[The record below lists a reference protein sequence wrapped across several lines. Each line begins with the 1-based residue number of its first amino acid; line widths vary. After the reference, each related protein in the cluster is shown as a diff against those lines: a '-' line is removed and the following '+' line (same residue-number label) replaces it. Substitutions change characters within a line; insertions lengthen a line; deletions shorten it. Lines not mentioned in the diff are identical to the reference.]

1 MSIMDKFKEFIVKK
15 ELTTNEKLS
24 RVFIGLCS
32 VSLGAAVVLFTLGS
46 TLMTFGILAGA
57 LCLYGG
63 WKLITR
69 YFVEYEY
76 ILTNFDLD
84 IDKII
89 NQEKRKR
96 LCTIDLHTA
105 TEYGKVDESF
115 SVGAD
120 ETLVKA
126 TACNAE
132 LEDYFLRFEH
142 KSIGKAVLVYTPST
156 EILEMINSSCPR
168 KAKNL
173 LSKS

>member
-89 NQEKRKR
+89 GRRKRKR
-96 LCTIDLHTA
+96 LPLLRIRLTQREMPDLHTLSILP
-105 TEYGKVDESF
+105 KKRQ
-115 SVGAD
+115 
-120 ETLVKA
+120 TL
-126 TACNAE
+126 
-132 LEDYFLRFEH
+132 
-142 KSIGKAVLVYTPST
+142 
-156 EILEMINSSCPR
+156 
-168 KAKNL
+168 
-173 LSKS
+173 